1 MANEATIQSSLILT
15 KTSSSVRVLDY
26 SSRPQSYS
34 ATVTGSKG
42 PSPGAVDISTSG
54 TSIDLSELDWPS
66 LCRFMNQD
74 ATNRVEVGV
83 YNGVDTFFPFL
94 ELLPGEFAVVRLSRY
109 LQGPGTAGTYELR
122 GTAYGATVSLLVE
135 AFEY

>member
-1 MANEATIQSSLILT
+1 MANEAVVQSYLT
-15 KTSSSVRVLDY
+15 VTKISGSVKTMEY
-26 SSRPQSYS
+26 TSRPSS
-34 ATVTGSKG
+34 FVATVTGTKG
-42 PSPGAVDISTSG
+42 PTPGAVDIG
-54 TSIDLSELDWPS
+54 TGGTAIDLSELDWPS

-109 LQGPGTAGTYELR
+109 LQGPGTAGTWELY